1 MRQIR
6 NLISLCI
13 VFIFSK
19 DLIYPDCEQYVFNE
33 IFREEFEGSFAT
45 RSGETID
52 SQNNFVV
59 VDEETG
65 KLVAVSVMG
74 MKKSISE
81 GQNFGIKTSS
91 VKNFLE
97 ANKVKVQ
104 SSWFGAS
111 DVAKLLEDSTLYTYC
126 N

>member
-65 KLVAVSVMG
+65 TPVAGYSSTDRIYKLTIVSGDTVNLFVDMCRSGTDFDASVAIVKKEDG
-74 MKKSISE
+74 ME
-81 GQNFGIKTSS
+81 CDN
-91 VKNFLE
+91 
-97 ANKVKVQ
+97 
-104 SSWFGAS
+104 
-111 DVAKLLEDSTLYTYC
+111 
-126 N
+126 